1 MRLGPV
7 AVAESDKVKFS
18 EHERAVRP
26 RLQAFARGPELC
38 PVCTGASQRRFER
51 HGYWIRE
58 CAPCGHRFAELEDDG
73 GHVARTYADYYFR
86 GDPAGYPDYL
96 DGGDLLVAE
105 GRRYAR
111 LVGQYMKPGNLLD
124 VGAAAGFLMKGFV
137 EMGWSAVGIEPNS
150 GMADHARS
158 SLGLD
163 VRAGTL
169 EDFEPC
175 DRFDL
180 VSMIQVVP
188 HFVDPRRALRA
199 AAQMTN
205 PGGIWLIETWDLR
218 SHMGRLMGDAWHEY
232 SPPSVLHW
240 FSRDSLT
247 QLVSEFGFFE
257 VASGRPRKWIRA
269 SHAKAVARA
278 SIGASALSK
287 LLGIVVATIPDHLAV
302 PYLGDDLYWVLFE
315 REEGGSQMRPI
326 RDWAS

>member
-7 AVAESDKVKFS
+7 AVAASDTEKFS

-38 PVCTGASQRRFER
+38 PVCNGASQRRFER
-51 HGYWIRE
+51 RGYWIRE
-58 CAPCGHRFAELEDDG
+58 CGTCGHRFAELEDDG
-73 GHVARTYADYYFR
+73 GHLVRTYGDHYFH
-86 GDPAGYPDYL
+86 GDPAGYPNYL
-96 DGGDLLVAE
+96 EEGELLVAH

-111 LVGQYMKPGNLLD
+111 LVRQYMNPGRLLD
-124 VGAAAGFLMKGFV
+124 VGAAAGYVMKGFV
-137 EMGWSAVGIEPNS
+137 EMGWCAVGIEPNS
-150 GMADHARS
+150 GMADHAHN

-163 VRAGTL
+163 VEASTL
-169 EDFEPC
+169 EDFEPT

-188 HFVDPRRALRA
+188 HFVDPRRALHS
-199 AAQMTN
+199 AAQITK
-205 PGGIWLIETWDLR
+205 PGGFWLIETWDRR
-218 SHMGRLMGDAWHEY
+218 SWTARVMGNAWHEY

-240 FSRDSLT
+240 FSRNGLAK
-247 QLVSEFGFFE
+247 LVSGFGFSE
-257 VASGRPRKWIRA
+257 VACGRASKWIGA
-269 SHAKAVARA
+269 PHAKAVAR
-278 SIGASALSK
+278 GALRATALSRI
-287 LLGIVVATIPDHLAV
+287 LSTVVAAIPDHLAV